1 MNVHLVVG
9 AGSVGSAVAR
19 ELAEEGAKVVVVTR
33 SGSGPEG
40 PGIKRVAADASSV
53 DALTEASPAA
63 VAIYNCANPA
73 YHRWAQDWPP
83 MASAFLAYAERTGA
97 VLTTCSNLYGYGPVN
112 GPMTE
117 SQPLAAPGTKG
128 RVRAQMWLEA
138 KAAHDGGRIRA
149 TEVRGSDYI
158 APSEQTRVSSA
169 RVVPRI
175 LNGKS
180 VSLLGLVDQPHTW
193 TSPTDV
199 ARLMVITAQDPQAW
213 GSAWHV
219 PSNPPR
225 TQRQVID
232 DFADVAGVPHVKV
245 SSLPGAMVG
254 IFGLFN
260 PAIREMGETSHQW
273 DRPFV
278 MDDSAARQAF
288 GMEPTPWADILA
300 GVVAHYRQ
308 AV

>member
-9 AGSVGSAVAR
+9 AGSVGSAIAR
-19 ELAEEGAKVVVVTR
+19 QLAEEGSEVVVVTR

-40 PGIKRVAADASSV
+40 PGIRRVAADASSV
-53 DALTEASPAA
+53 DALTEAAPEA

-112 GPMTE
+112 SPMTE

-128 RVRAQMWLEA
+128 RVRAQMWLDA
-138 KAAHDGGRIRA
+138 KAANDAGRIRA

-158 APSEQTRVSSA
+158 AASEQTRISSK

-180 VSLLGLVDQPHTW
+180 VSLLGPVDQPHTW

-199 ARLMVITAQDPQAW
+199 ARLMVITAQDPRAW

-225 TQRQVID
+225 TQREVVD
-232 DFADVAGVPHVKV
+232 DLADVAAVPHVQV
-245 SSLPGAMVG
+245 SSLPGAMVSVL
-254 IFGLFN
+254 GLFN

-273 DRPFV
+273 DRSFV
-278 MDDSAARQAF
+278 MDDSAARRTF
-288 GMEPTPWADILA
+288 GMEPTPWPQILQGVLDSYRA
-300 GVVAHYRQ
+300 GS
-308 AV
+308 